1 MNKVVLFRIAGGLL
15 LAGASL
21 RLAYAQGQNS
31 PTDLSGEWRRL
42 TNHEDAHER
51 GPGPDPGEYWGLP
64 LNDAERMRADAY
76 NGEVLS
82 TNLYLQCRPHPTGYQ
97 QLGPDQMRIEKEI
110 DTINRQ
116 LIAYRI
122 LFQRTPGDRMIWLD
136 GRDRPS
142 ANAAHS
148 WEGYSLGKWDG
159 DTLTIATTHLK
170 ESFIRRNGVQG
181 SFRRTV
187 TEHVSLDEPYLTW
200 VLIVNDP
207 DYLTEPLIR
216 SVTFVRAPNL
226 QIPVYPC
233 SPQQEEYRPEDVGKY
248 RVPFYLTGANPYLT
262 EVAFKYKTPLV
273 GVRGGAES
281 MYPEFVAKIKSETA
295 PPQQFTLKPVY
306 NDDSTRIAE
315 RIANQ
320 AAPAPTYD
328 KVETLHVKG
337 NIFLLSGAGANI
349 ALSVGGDGVVMV
361 DAGAAQ
367 ASDKVLK
374 AIKEVARLPK
384 PATVSNS
391 ASPYADVWQSTHS
404 EAPPVIRMIIDTS
417 AAADHVSGNG
427 NIAGSPIFHP
437 IGVEGNDQAASEV
450 ILSHENVQQT
460 LIAAKVPVRAQ
471 PTNTYFSERYR
482 LHRYF
487 NNEGVEIQYMPHA
500 VTDGDSVVWFR
511 GSDVIAT
518 GDIFNSDMYPPLD
531 IDHGGS
537 IQGLIDALE
546 KLADLCFPEYM
557 GQGGTLVVPGHGWI
571 SDGSEVG
578 YYRDMMI
585 VVRDRVQDMIDK
597 KMTLAQVKAAKPT
610 MDYDPLFGRQPGAT
624 GKFVEAVY
632 RSLTEKGATEKSV
645 TEKKGK

>member
-1 MNKVVLFRIAGGLL
+1 MKKVVLLRIAGGLL
-15 LAGASL
+15 LTCGMIRPAFPQGA
-21 RLAYAQGQNS
+21 AS

-110 DTINRQ
+110 DTISRQ

-122 LFQRTPGDRMIWLD
+122 LFQRTPGDRMVWLD

-142 ANAAHS
+142 EYAAHS
-148 WEGYSLGKWDG
+148 WEGFSLGKWDG
-159 DTLTIATTHLK
+159 DTLTITADHLK

-216 SVTFVRAPNL
+216 SVTFIRAPNL

-233 SPQQEEYRPEDVGKY
+233 SPQQEEYRPEDIGKY
-248 RVPFYLTGANPYLT
+248 RVPFYLTGTNPYLT

-281 MYPEFVAKIKSETA
+281 MYPEFVAKIKSET
-295 PPQQFTLKPVY
+295 PPAQQFTLKPVY
-306 NDDSTRIAE
+306 NDESTRLAE
-315 RIANQ
+315 RL
-320 AAPAPTYD
+320 AAQPVPVPAYD

-337 NIFLLSGAGANI
+337 NIFLLAGAGANI
-349 ALSVGGDGVVMV
+349 ALSAGGDGVVMV
-361 DAGAAQ
+361 DSGAAQ

-374 AIKEVARLPK
+374 AIKDVTRVAKPEPQPNAASGFADAWQGLHTQA
-384 PATVSNS
+384 PAT
-391 ASPYADVWQSTHS
+391 
-404 EAPPVIRMIIDTS
+404 IRMIINTS
-417 AAADHVSGNG
+417 AAADHVGGNG

-437 IGVEGNDQAASEV
+437 IGIEGADQSASEV
-450 ILSHENVQQT
+450 ILSHENVQQAM
-460 LIAAKVPVRAQ
+460 IAAKVPVRAQ

-487 NNEGVEIQYMPHA
+487 NNEGVELQYMPHA
-500 VTDGDSVVWFR
+500 VSDGDSVVWFR
-511 GSDVIAT
+511 TSDVLAT
-518 GDIFNSDMYPPLD
+518 GDIFNSDMYPP
-531 IDHGGS
+531 IDVDRGGS
-537 IQGLIDALE
+537 IEGVITALE

-571 SDGSEVG
+571 SDGAEVG

-585 VVRDRVQDMIDK
+585 VIRDRIQDMIGK

-610 MDYDPLFGRQPGAT
+610 MDYDPLFGRQPGSTA
-624 GKFVEAVY
+624 KFVEAVY
-632 RSLTEKGATEKSV
+632 RSLTEKKD
-645 TEKKGK
+645 K

>member
-1 MNKVVLFRIAGGLL
+1 MNRIVLLRIASGVL
-15 LAGASL
+15 LAAAMIRPL
-21 RLAYAQGQNS
+21 QAQGQAS

-76 NGEVLS
+76 NGEILS
-82 TNLYLQCRPHPTGYQ
+82 TNLYFQCRPHPTGYQ

-110 DTINRQ
+110 DTVNRQ
-116 LIAYRI
+116 LIAYRV

-136 GRDRPS
+136 GRERPS
-142 ANAAHS
+142 EHAAHS
-148 WEGYSLGKWDG
+148 WEGFSLGRWDG
-159 DTLTIATTHLK
+159 DTLTITTTHLK

-216 SVTFVRAPNL
+216 SVTFQRAPNA

-233 SPQQEEYRPEDVGKY
+233 APQQEEYRPEDAGSY
-248 RVPFYLTGANPYLT
+248 RVPHYLPGTNPYLT

-281 MYPEFVAKIKSETA
+281 MYPEFVAKIAGEK
-295 PPQQFTLKPVY
+295 PPAQQFTLQPVY
-306 NDDSTRIAE
+306 NDESTRIAE

-320 AAPAPTYD
+320 PVPAPTYD
-328 KVETLHVKG
+328 RIDALHVKG
-337 NIFLLSGAGANI
+337 NIFMISGAGANI
-349 ALSVGGDGVVMV
+349 ALSAGGDGVLMV

-367 ASDKVLK
+367 ASEKILGTVKDLT
-374 AIKEVARLPK
+374 RLPK
-384 PATVSNS
+384 PLALSNS
-391 ASPYADVWQSTHS
+391 ASPYADAWQAAHTQ
-404 EAPPVIRMIIDTS
+404 APPVIRMIIDTS
-417 AAADHVSGNG
+417 AGPEHVGGNG
-427 NIAGSPIFHP
+427 NIAGSSIFHP
-437 IGVEGNDQAASEV
+437 IGVEGGDQAASEV
-450 ILSHENVQQT
+450 ILSYENVQQT
-460 LIAAKVPVRAQ
+460 MLAAKVPVRAQ
-471 PTNTYFSERYR
+471 PTNTYFSDRYR

-487 NNEGVEIQYMPHA
+487 NNEGVEVQHMANAIS
-500 VTDGDSVVWFR
+500 DGDSVVWFR

-518 GDIFNSDMYPPLD
+518 GDIFNSDIYPPID

-537 IQGLIDALE
+537 IQGLISALE

-585 VVRDRVQDMIDK
+585 VVRDRIQDMIDK
-597 KMTLAQVKAAKPT
+597 KMTLAQVQAAKPT
-610 MDYDPLFGRQPGAT
+610 MDYDPLFGRVPGSTA
-624 GKFVEAVY
+624 KFVEAVY
-632 RSLTEKGATEKSV
+632 RSLTEGAAGKKEK
-645 TEKKGK
+645 